1 MDTSRVD
8 GVKAPLHNGTPRSDP
23 IDCVANLFEKA
34 MSINWTLCLGGDG
47 AARCSDSKRRNF
59 SVVLALWARTAFF
72 CLLKPARSSPNGL
85 KLEKKTTHDL
95 V

>member
-1 MDTSRVD
+1 MTGVAPTS
-8 GVKAPLHNGTPRSDP
+8 NDP

-34 MSINWTLCLGGDG
+34 MSINWTLCRGGDG

-72 CLLKPARSSPNGL
+72 WRRKPAQPLSDAK
-85 KLEKKTTHDL
+85 KLTIRPLDDPRPPI
-95 V
+95 